1 MWLAP
6 DWASTKLSAEARE
19 PSVVRKLSAVASP
32 GLEDLSWTS
41 VAVFGMPEAWVLV
54 SSDQLLVSCL

>member
-6 DWASTKLSAEARE
+6 DRASTKLSAEARE

-41 VAVFGMPEAWVLV
+41 AAGFEMPGAWVLV